1 MKNYKLSVIIP
12 AYNSE
17 KFIAETLD
25 CALNQ
30 TLKDVQLVIVND
42 GSTDSTADIIAD
54 YAKKHDNILSIN
66 QPNSG
71 VSDARNNGIRN
82 AAGEYLLFLDT
93 DDFFTPDSF
102 ELLCDKLDKTGA
114 DIAICR
120 VQRFGYGGEE
130 YNPIVDEF
138 TKEDSLDCYD
148 KRLLWNFLVSN
159 KCYRTEWL
167 KKTGI
172 EFPKLRY
179 SEDGAFFMQAVYR
192 FPKITGVYGA
202 VFRYRRHTP
211 AEGSSV
217 TQRISYSLVSDFCK
231 SLDTVYE
238 AAKASFEKSGCTCA
252 DKDGYLQEIITK
264 AYTALV
270 NEFYR
275 LIWAADDETCALMKK
290 RCDYLFSLM
299 TPETRKKCKLNH
311 KDISAL
317 IFDKKEI
324 AEKAQI
330 SVVAK
335 HPTKEF
341 IATLYAQSMP
351 VFQLLTATEINR
363 ENAKT
368 LSASNFKKYARKAAK
383 SKTLITLSGKKPV
396 DSRLLKVISLLR
408 NSPKF
413 RIFPNSIIKL
423 GAMIFLK
430 FFR

>member
-17 KFIAETLD
+17 NFIAETLD

-54 YAKKHDNILSIN
+54 YAKKYDNILSVS

-71 VSDARNNGIRN
+71 VSAARNNGIRN
-82 AAGEYLLFLDT
+82 ASGEYLLFLDT

-102 ELLCDKLDKTGA
+102 ELMCDKLDKTGA

-130 YNPIVDEF
+130 FNPIVDEF
-138 TKEDSLDCYD
+138 TKEDSIDCYD

-167 KKTGI
+167 RKTGV
-172 EFPKLRY
+172 EFPALRY
-179 SEDGAFFMQAVYR
+179 SEDGAFFMQAVYH

-217 TQRISYSLVSDFCK
+217 TQRISYQLVSDFCK
-231 SLDTVYE
+231 SLDTVYD
-238 AAKASFEKSGCTCA
+238 AAKASFEKSGCTCT
-252 DKDGYLQEIITK
+252 DKEGYLQEILAK

-275 LIWAADDETCALMKK
+275 LIWAADNETCILMKE
-290 RCDYLFSLM
+290 RCDYLTSLM
-299 TPETRKKCKLNH
+299 TPEALRKCKLNH
-311 KDISAL
+311 KDIRAL

-324 AEKAQI
+324 AEKPQI
-330 SVVAK
+330 SIVAK
-335 HPTKEF
+335 HPTNEF
-341 IATLYAQSMP
+341 LATLYAQSMP
-351 VFQLLTATEINR
+351 VFQLLTASGIDR
-363 ENAKT
+363 ENVKT
-368 LSASNFKKYARKAAK
+368 LSADGFKKQISKNAK
-383 SKTLITLSGKKPV
+383 SRTVITLSGKKPI

-423 GAMIFLK
+423 GAMLFLK
-430 FFR
+430 LFR

>member
-12 AYNSE
+12 AYNGE
-17 KFIAETLD
+17 KFLAETLD

-54 YAKKHDNILSIN
+54 YAKKHDNILSIS

-71 VSDARNNGIRN
+71 VSAARNNGIKN
-82 AAGEYLLFLDT
+82 ASGEYLLFLDT
-93 DDFFTPDSF
+93 DDVFTPDSF
-102 ELLCDKLDKTGA
+102 ELMCNKLDETGA

-130 YNPIVDEF
+130 FNPIVDEF
-138 TKEDSLDCYD
+138 TKDNSLDCYD

-167 KKTGI
+167 KKTGV
-172 EFPKLRY
+172 EFPALRY
-179 SEDGAFFMQAVYR
+179 SEDGAFFMQAVYH
-192 FPKITGVYGA
+192 FPKITGVHGA

-217 TQRISYSLVSDFCK
+217 TQRISYTLVSDFCK

-238 AAKASFEKSGCTCA
+238 AAKASFEKSGCTCT
-252 DKDGYLQEIITK
+252 DKEGYLQEILAK

-275 LIWAADDETCALMKK
+275 LIWAADDETCTLMKE
-290 RCDYLFSLM
+290 RYEYLTSLM
-299 TPETRKKCKLNH
+299 APETLKKCKLHH
-311 KDISAL
+311 KDIKAL

-324 AEKAQI
+324 AEKPQI
-330 SVVAK
+330 SVAAK
-335 HPTKEF
+335 HPTKDF
-341 IATLYAQSMP
+341 LAALYAQSMP
-351 VFQLLTATEINR
+351 VFQLLTASGIDR
-363 ENAKT
+363 ENVKI
-368 LSASNFKKYARKAAK
+368 LSACDFEKHAQKAAK
-383 SKTLITLSGKKPV
+383 SETLITLSGKKPI
-396 DSRLLKVISLLR
+396 DLRLLKVISLLKG
-408 NSPKF
+408 SPKF
-413 RIFPNSIIKL
+413 RIFPDSVIGL
-423 GAMIFLK
+423 GAKLFLK
-430 FFR
+430 LFR